1 MIFIDILGN
10 LIHVAL
16 TFTSY
21 IEKCSRSNN
30 RRQQSRVLQA
40 AGLAV
45 NYGCLNIK
53 VKIYLKE
60 ILIFISL
67 TFI

>member
-1 MIFIDILGN
+1 MFAIFIDILGN

-53 VKIYLKE
+53 VKE